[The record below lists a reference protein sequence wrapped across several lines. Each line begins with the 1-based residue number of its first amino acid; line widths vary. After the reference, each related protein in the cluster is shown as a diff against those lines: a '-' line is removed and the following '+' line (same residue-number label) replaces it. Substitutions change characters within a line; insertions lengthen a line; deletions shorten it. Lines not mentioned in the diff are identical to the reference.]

1 MNNFIK
7 IIVDHDKKCY
17 ECYVNINSIISFAK
31 GHSDCNCII
40 RLYNNQIIRSKT
52 TMKKIKK
59 LIIES
64 QKGE

>member
-7 IIVDHDKKCY
+7 IIVDHDKNCY
-17 ECYVNINSIISFAK
+17 ECYVNISFAK

-40 RLYNNQIIRSKT
+40 RLNNNQIIRSKT